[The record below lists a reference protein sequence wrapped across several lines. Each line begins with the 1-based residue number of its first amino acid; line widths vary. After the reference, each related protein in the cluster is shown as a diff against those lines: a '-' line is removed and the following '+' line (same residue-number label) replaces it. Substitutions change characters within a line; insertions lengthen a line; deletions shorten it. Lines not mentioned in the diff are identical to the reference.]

1 MLPSTALILPAA
13 KTLWEVWKGTRSGTA
28 EWRGPAESP
37 ARATVESGSVVI
49 GLPGR
54 ACRTFAFT
62 VPTNDPTLF
71 RQLAFAQVERRGL
84 AASTPED
91 TSFICHVHDT
101 RPGHSVLSV
110 DVVLPEG
117 AAFSL
122 PARTRGLLP
131 AVRLFPLPASRLVL
145 MEEQGRL
152 VLCAGID
159 GQLVHSQVISS
170 AGGLDHHAGQELRVT
185 SLALQQ
191 QGLMTEVTGV
201 ELWGDFPADEVA
213 ALARQAGLPVEM
225 RPRPAPALRR
235 EQLRAS
241 AGLLPASIRNRAR
254 ARRRRPLGWI
264 AAAAVTLLGGAAAWQ
279 QHAQLV
285 ALEATV
291 VRMENEINA
300 AASQT
305 GRAEGEQSRL
315 RTAQAQWAALRPALE
330 PRRYPLSQLNA
341 VARCLGPTAAVLKRF
356 ESKPDIVAI
365 SGTAR
370 SAGEAYTL
378 YNSIRAEPELGLL
391 NWSMVQ
397 PNLSDDGTASFEI
410 TGKPR

>member
-37 ARATVESGSVVI
+37 ARATLEGGSVVI

-117 AAFSL
+117 AALSL
-122 PARTRGLLP
+122 PPRTRGLLP
-131 AVRLFPLPASRLVL
+131 AVRLFPLPAGRLVL

-213 ALARQAGLPVEM
+213 ALSRQAGLPVEM
-225 RPRPAPALRR
+225 RPRPAPVLRS

-279 QHAQLV
+279 QHSQLV

-291 VRMENEINA
+291 VRMENGINA
-300 AASQT
+300 AAGQA

-341 VARCLGPTAAVLKRF
+341 IARCLGPTAAVLKRF

-378 YNSIRAEPELGLL
+378 YNSIRTEPELALL

-397 PNLSDDGTASFEI
+397 PSLSDDGTASFEI

>member
-28 EWRGPAESP
+28 EWRGTAESP
-37 ARATVESGSVVI
+37 ARATLESGSVVI

-71 RQLAFAQVERRGL
+71 RQLAFAQLERRGL

-117 AAFSL
+117 ASLSL
-122 PARTRGLLP
+122 PPRTRGMLP
-131 AVRLFPLPASRLVL
+131 AVRLFPLPAGRLVL

-225 RPRPAPALRR
+225 RPRPAPVLRSD
-235 EQLRAS
+235 QLRAS

-264 AAAAVTLLGGAAAWQ
+264 AAAAVLLLGSAAAWQ
-279 QHAQLV
+279 QHSQLV
-285 ALEATV
+285 TLEATV

-300 AASQT
+300 AAGQA

-315 RTAQAQWAALRPALE
+315 RTTQAQWAALRPALE

-341 VARCLGPTAAVLKRF
+341 IARCLGPTAAVLKRF

-378 YNSIRAEPELGLL
+378 YNSIRTEPELALL

-397 PNLSDDGTASFEI
+397 PSLSDDGTASFEI

>member
-28 EWRGPAESP
+28 EWRGTAESP
-37 ARATVESGSVVI
+37 ARATLESGAVVI

-71 RQLAFAQVERRGL
+71 RQLAFAQLERRGL

-91 TSFICHVHDT
+91 TSFICHVHET

-117 AAFSL
+117 ASLSL
-122 PARTRGLLP
+122 PPRTRGMLP
-131 AVRLFPLPASRLVL
+131 AVRLFPLPAGRLVL

-213 ALARQAGLPVEM
+213 ALTRQAGLPVEM
-225 RPRPAPALRR
+225 RPRPAPVLRSD
-235 EQLRAS
+235 QLRAS

-264 AAAAVTLLGGAAAWQ
+264 AAAAVLLLGSAAAWQ
-279 QHAQLV
+279 QHSQLV
-285 ALEATV
+285 TLEATV

-315 RTAQAQWAALRPALE
+315 RTTQAQWAALRPALE

-341 VARCLGPTAAVLKRF
+341 IARCLGPTAAVLKRF

-378 YNSIRAEPELGLL
+378 YNSIRTEPELALL

-397 PNLSDDGTASFEI
+397 PSLSDDGTASFEI

>member
-1 MLPSTALILPAA
+1 
-13 KTLWEVWKGTRSGTA
+13 
-28 EWRGPAESP
+28 
-37 ARATVESGSVVI
+37 
-49 GLPGR
+49 
-54 ACRTFAFT
+54 
-62 VPTNDPTLF
+62 
-71 RQLAFAQVERRGL
+71 
-84 AASTPED
+84 
-91 TSFICHVHDT
+91 
-101 RPGHSVLSV
+101 
-110 DVVLPEG
+110 
-117 AAFSL
+117 
-122 PARTRGLLP
+122 
-131 AVRLFPLPASRLVL
+131 
-145 MEEQGRL
+145 
-152 VLCAGID
+152 
-159 GQLVHSQVISS
+159 
-170 AGGLDHHAGQELRVT
+170 
-185 SLALQQ
+185 
-191 QGLMTEVTGV
+191 MTEVTGV

-264 AAAAVTLLGGAAAWQ
+264 AAAAVILLGSAAAWQ
-279 QHAQLV
+279 QHSQLV
-285 ALEATV
+285 TLEATV

-315 RTAQAQWAALRPALE
+315 RTVQAQWAALRPALE

-378 YNSIRAEPELGLL
+378 YNSIRTEPELGLL

>member
-37 ARATVESGSVVI
+37 ARATLEGGSVVI

-117 AAFSL
+117 AALSL

-131 AVRLFPLPASRLVL
+131 AVRLFTLPASRLVL

-170 AGGLDHHAGQELRVT
+170 AGGLDQHAGQELRVT

-279 QHAQLV
+279 QHSQLV

-300 AASQT
+300 AANQT

-341 VARCLGPTAAVLKRF
+341 VARCLGPTSAVLKRF

-378 YNSIRAEPELGLL
+378 YNSIRTEPELGLL

>member
-28 EWRGPAESP
+28 EWRGTAESP
-37 ARATVESGSVVI
+37 ARATLESGSVVI

-71 RQLAFAQVERRGL
+71 RQLAFAQLERRGL

-117 AAFSL
+117 ASLSL
-122 PARTRGLLP
+122 PPRTRGMLP
-131 AVRLFPLPASRLVL
+131 AVRLFPLPAGRLVL

-213 ALARQAGLPVEM
+213 ALTRQAGLPVEM
-225 RPRPAPALRR
+225 RPRPAPVLRSD
-235 EQLRAS
+235 QLRAS

-264 AAAAVTLLGGAAAWQ
+264 AAAAVLLLGSAAAWQ
-279 QHAQLV
+279 QHSQLV
-285 ALEATV
+285 TLEATV

-300 AASQT
+300 AAGQA

-315 RTAQAQWAALRPALE
+315 RTTQAQWAALRPALE

-341 VARCLGPTAAVLKRF
+341 IARCLGPTAAVLKRF

-378 YNSIRAEPELGLL
+378 YNSIRTEPELALL

-397 PNLSDDGTASFEI
+397 PSLSDDGTASFEI